1 LSCDVSA
8 IASGRRRK
16 LAAKQEAG
24 SGPPLLRIPIR
35 ARAEKKKDI
44 AAANGFAVVSA
55 VTFRPMAFTIRPRQ
69 AAIRADRYADSANV
83 RLVPGFQSLEIMLRT
98 ASNPWKILA
107 VAFRTLDGL

>member
-1 LSCDVSA
+1 
-8 IASGRRRK
+8 
-16 LAAKQEAG
+16 
-24 SGPPLLRIPIR
+24 
-35 ARAEKKKDI
+35 
-44 AAANGFAVVSA
+44 
-55 VTFRPMAFTIRPRQ
+55 MAFTIRPRQ